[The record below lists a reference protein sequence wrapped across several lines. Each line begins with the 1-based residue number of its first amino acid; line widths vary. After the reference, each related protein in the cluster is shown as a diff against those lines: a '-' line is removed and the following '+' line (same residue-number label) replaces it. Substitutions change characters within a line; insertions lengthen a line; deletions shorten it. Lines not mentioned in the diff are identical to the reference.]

1 MWSRVSTGG
10 VQGIDPYLIEVE
22 VDLSN
27 GVQAFD
33 IVGLPETS
41 VRESRVR
48 VKSAILNSGFQVP
61 TRRTTVNLAPGD
73 VRKVGSTYDLPI
85 AMGVMAS
92 SGQLSPR
99 SLSGVLF
106 AGELSLDGTLRA
118 GKGTL
123 PLAVLAKQLG
133 MHTLV
138 VPADNAKEASILSD
152 MNVLGAH
159 SLSEVVAHLR
169 QEVVLAPMPEGAT
182 QEEKD
187 SFVDFDMGEVRGQL
201 EAKRAALVAAAGGHN
216 LLLSGSPGC
225 GKTMIARRLHT
236 ILPPLSVKEA
246 LDTSLVYSVAGMLT
260 SAGGLLKKRPFRAPH
275 HTISSAAMIGGGNP
289 VSPGEV
295 SLAHNGVLFLDEFPE
310 LERRTLEAL
319 RQPLEDGSVVVA
331 RAGVRVELPSRLM
344 LVGAMNPC
352 PCGWYGHP
360 LRDCGCS
367 PEQIRRYASRI
378 SGPLLDRMDVH
389 IEVPA
394 TRYEQLIGKTQE
406 LSSSEMRESVCV
418 ARERQTARGKGR
430 SVWNASLSGEELH
443 RQCELSVNCERHLRH
458 HVDDK
463 GMSARVYTRVLRVAR
478 TIADLDDSHGVNEGH
493 LLEALSYRLRS
504 EGVNG

>member
-10 VQGIDPYLIEVE
+10 VQGIEPYLIEVE

-27 GVQAFD
+27 GIQAFD

-48 VKSAILNSGFQVP
+48 VKSAILNSGFDVP

-85 AMGVMAS
+85 AIGVLAS
-92 SGQLSPR
+92 SGQLPAGC
-99 SLSGVLF
+99 LSGVIL
-106 AGELSLDGTLRA
+106 AGELSLDGALRP

-123 PLAVLAKQLG
+123 PLAVLAKQRGITTLIVPMENAREAVIVAG
-133 MHTLV
+133 LV
-138 VPADNAKEASILSD
+138 VH
-152 MNVLGAH
+152 GAN

-169 QEVVLAPMPEGAT
+169 GDEFLAVVACDESLWNT
-182 QEEKD
+182 D
-187 SFVDFDMGEVRGQL
+187 SVFDCDMGEVQGQL

-236 ILPPLSVKEA
+236 ILPPLTAREA
-246 LDTSLVYSVAGMLT
+246 LETSLVYSVAGLLT
-260 SAGGLLKKRPFRAPH
+260 SAGGVLRKRPFRAPH
-275 HTISSAAMIGGGNP
+275 HTSSSAAIIGGGNP
-289 VSPGEV
+289 VCPGEV

-331 RAGVRVELPSRLM
+331 RAGVRVELPSRIM

-352 PCGWYGHP
+352 PCGWHGHP
-360 LRDCGCS
+360 LRDCDCS
-367 PEQIRRYASRI
+367 QERIRRYSGRI

-389 IEVPA
+389 VEVPA
-394 TRYEQLIGKTQE
+394 TRYDQLIGNEQQLT
-406 LSSSEMRESVCV
+406 SSTMRERVCM
-418 ARERQTARGKGR
+418 ARERQMHRSGGR
-430 SVWNASLSGEELH
+430 AVWNAALSGETLQ
-443 RQCELSVNCERHLRH
+443 RLSSLSATCQSHLRYF
-458 HVDDK
+458 VDQK
-463 GMSARVYTRVLRVAR
+463 GMSARVYTRVLRIAR
-478 TIADLDDSHGVNEGH
+478 TIADLDESEGIKETH
-493 LLEALSYRLRS
+493 LMEALSYRLS
-504 EGVNG
+504 NEGASL